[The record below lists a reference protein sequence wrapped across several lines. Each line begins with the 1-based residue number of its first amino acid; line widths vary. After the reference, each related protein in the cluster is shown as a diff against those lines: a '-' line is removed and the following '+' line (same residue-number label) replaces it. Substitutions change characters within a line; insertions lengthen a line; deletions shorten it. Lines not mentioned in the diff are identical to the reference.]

1 MAAPAY
7 DAPAAARRR
16 HDGIPVW
23 LARRRKPDVFIS
35 LLAKRLMSQRP
46 APLTGIRVLDL
57 TRVLAGPWCT
67 QNLADLGA
75 EVIKIERPGAGDDT
89 RAWGP
94 PYLKDE
100 AGNDTTE
107 AAYYRSANRN
117 KLSVALDIASPRG
130 AELVRELALQ
140 SDILVENFKVG
151 GLSKYGLDY
160 ESLKELNPRLIYCSI
175 TGFGQTGPY
184 ASRPGYDF
192 MIQGMGGLMSITGER
207 DDLPGGGPQKA
218 GVAVT
223 DLMTGMYSTVGIL
236 AALHERS
243 RSGLGQ
249 HIDMALLDC
258 QVSML
263 ANQNLNYMT
272 SGVAPKRAGNAH
284 QNLVP
289 YQVFAA
295 SDGHLIVAVGNDSQF
310 RNYCGAIG
318 LPELSADPRFATN
331 PQRVKNRAELVP
343 LLAERM
349 ATGARD
355 HWLAAL
361 EGVGVPAGPIN
372 TLDQVYEDPQVLARG
387 MKREMPH
394 PTAGTVPIASSPLKF
409 SDSPVEYRR
418 PPPMLGEHT
427 EQVLSE
433 KLGLS
438 AEEILALAQS
448 RA

>member
-1 MAAPAY
+1 
-7 DAPAAARRR
+7 
-16 HDGIPVW
+16 
-23 LARRRKPDVFIS
+23 
-35 LLAKRLMSQRP
+35 MSQRT
-46 APLTGIRVLDL
+46 APLAGIRVLDL

-94 PYLKDE
+94 PYLKNA
-100 AGNDTTE
+100 AGENTSE
-107 AAYYRSANRN
+107 AAYYLSANRN
-117 KLSVALDIASPRG
+117 KFSVALDIASPRG
-130 AELVRELALQ
+130 AELVRELAKQ
-140 SDILVENFKVG
+140 CDIVVENFKVG
-151 GLSKYGLDY
+151 GLRKYGLDY
-160 ESLKELNPRLIYCSI
+160 ESLKAINPRVIYCSI

-218 GVAVT
+218 GVAVA

-236 AALHERS
+236 AAIIERE

-258 QVSML
+258 QVAML
-263 ANQNLNYMT
+263 ANQNLNFMT
-272 SGVAPKRAGNAH
+272 SGKAPQRAGNAH

-295 SDGHLIVAVGNDSQF
+295 ADGHLIVAVGNDGQF
-310 RNYCGAIG
+310 RNYCRVVG
-318 LPELSADPRFATN
+318 LPELADDPRYATN
-331 PQRVKNRAELVP
+331 PQRVRNRDALVP

-355 HWLAAL
+355 TWLAEL
-361 EGVGVPAGPIN
+361 EAAGVPAGPIN

-387 MKREMPH
+387 MKRELPH
-394 PTAGTVPIASSPLKF
+394 ALAGSVPIAASPLKL
-409 SDSPVEYRR
+409 SDTPVEYRR
-418 PPPMLGEHT
+418 PAPMLGEHT
-427 EQVLSE
+427 RQILSE
-433 KLGLS
+433 RLGLS
-438 AEEILALAQS
+438 DEEIQALAQG
-448 RA
+448 AAD

>member
-1 MAAPAY
+1 
-7 DAPAAARRR
+7 
-16 HDGIPVW
+16 
-23 LARRRKPDVFIS
+23 
-35 LLAKRLMSQRP
+35 MSQRP

-94 PYLKDE
+94 PYLKDA

-107 AAYYRSANRN
+107 AAYYLSANRN
-117 KLSVALDIASPRG
+117 KYSVALDIASPRG
-130 AELVRELALQ
+130 AELVRELARQ

-151 GLSKYGLDY
+151 GLRKYGLDY
-160 ESLKELNPRLIYCSI
+160 DSLKADNPGLIYCSI

-218 GVAVT
+218 GVAVA

-236 AALHERS
+236 AALHERG

-258 QVSML
+258 QVAMM

-272 SGVAPKRAGNAH
+272 SGQAPRRAGNAH

-310 RNYCGAIG
+310 RNYCRVIG
-318 LPELSADPRFATN
+318 LPELADDPRFATN
-331 PQRVKNRAELVP
+331 PQRVQNRDTLVP

-349 ATGARD
+349 ATGERD
-355 HWLAAL
+355 HWLAEL
-361 EGVGVPAGPIN
+361 EAAGVPAGPIN
-372 TLDQVYEDPQVLARG
+372 TLDQVYQDPQVQA
-387 MKREMPH
+387 REMRRELPH
-394 PTAGTVPIASSPLKF
+394 PTGGTVPMAASPLKF
-409 SDSPVEYRR
+409 SGSPVQYRR
-418 PPPMLGEHT
+418 PPPLLGEHT
-427 EQVLSE
+427 RQILAERLGMSE
-433 KLGLS
+433 
-438 AEEILALAQS
+438 EEILALAQP
-448 RA
+448 RG

>member
-1 MAAPAY
+1 
-7 DAPAAARRR
+7 
-16 HDGIPVW
+16 
-23 LARRRKPDVFIS
+23 
-35 LLAKRLMSQRP
+35 MSQRP

-75 EVIKIERPGAGDDT
+75 EVTKIERPGTGDDT
-89 RAWGP
+89 REWGP

-107 AAYYRSANRN
+107 AAYYLSANRN
-117 KLSVALDIASPRG
+117 KLSVALDIATPRG
-130 AELVRELALQ
+130 AELVRQLAEQ
-140 SDILVENFKVG
+140 SDVLVENFKVG
-151 GLSKYGLDY
+151 GLRKYGLDY
-160 ESLKELNPRLIYCSI
+160 ESLSKVNPRLIYCSI

-218 GVAVT
+218 GVAVA

-249 HIDMALLDC
+249 HLDMALLDC
-258 QVSML
+258 QVAML
-263 ANQNLNYMT
+263 ANQNLNFMT
-272 SGVAPKRAGNAH
+272 SGKAPRRAGNAH

-295 SDGHLIVAVGNDSQF
+295 RDGHLIVAVGNDSQF
-310 RNYCGAIG
+310 RNYCRVIG

-331 PQRVKNRAELVP
+331 PQRVQNRDVLVP

-349 ATGARD
+349 ATGERD
-355 HWLAAL
+355 VWLAEL
-361 EGVGVPAGPIN
+361 EAAGVPAGPIN
-372 TLDQVYEDPQVLARG
+372 TVDQVYQDPQVLARN
-387 MKREMPH
+387 MRLDLPH
-394 PTAGTVPIASSPLKF
+394 PTAGKVPMAGSPLKF
-409 SDSPVEYRR
+409 SGSPVQYRHA
-418 PPPMLGEHT
+418 PPLLGQHT
-427 EQVLSE
+427 RQVLQE
-433 KLGLS
+433 RLGLS
-438 AEEILALAQS
+438 EDDIRALAQGG
-448 RA
+448 

>member
-107 AAYYRSANRN
+107 AAYYLSANRN

-192 MIQGMGGLMSITGER
+192 MIQGMGGLMSITG
-207 DDLPGGGPQKA
+207 
-218 GVAVT
+218 
-223 DLMTGMYSTVGIL
+223 LMTGMYSTVGIL

>member
-1 MAAPAY
+1 
-7 DAPAAARRR
+7 
-16 HDGIPVW
+16 
-23 LARRRKPDVFIS
+23 
-35 LLAKRLMSQRP
+35 
-46 APLTGIRVLDL
+46 VLDL

-75 EVIKIERPGAGDDT
+75 EVIKIERPGSGDDT

-100 AGNDTTE
+100 AGNDTSE
-107 AAYYRSANRN
+107 AAYYLSANRN

-160 ESLKELNPRLIYCSI
+160 DSLKEINPRLIYCSI

-218 GVAVT
+218 GVAVA

-243 RSGLGQ
+243 RSGVGQ

-258 QVSML
+258 QVAML
-263 ANQNLNYMT
+263 ANQNLNFMT
-272 SGVAPKRAGNAH
+272 SGSAPKRAGNAH

-318 LPELSADPRFATN
+318 LPELSADPRFSTN
-331 PQRVKNRAELVP
+331 PQRVKNREELVP

-349 ATGARD
+349 ATGERD

-372 TLDQVYEDPQVLARG
+372 TLDQVYEDPHVLARG
-387 MKREMPH
+387 MKRELPH
-394 PTAGTVPIASSPLKF
+394 PAAGKVPMAASPLKF
-409 SDSPVEYRR
+409 SGSPVEYRR

-427 EQVLSE
+427 GQVLSE
-433 KLGLS
+433 RLGLS
-438 AEEILALAQS
+438 AEEIQALAQS
-448 RA
+448 RS